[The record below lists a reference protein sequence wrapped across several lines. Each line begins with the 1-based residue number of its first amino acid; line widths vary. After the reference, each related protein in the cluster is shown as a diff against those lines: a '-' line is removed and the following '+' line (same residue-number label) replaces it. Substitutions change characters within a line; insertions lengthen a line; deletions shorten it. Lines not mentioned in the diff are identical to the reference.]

1 MVNHKS
7 FSNTK
12 HSVICFNIPSEPCV
26 STELSRSLRSCSS
39 DKDQVLDKLSGR
51 YSPTVPAGD
60 DDGNVVVGIIVHTT
74 WVGSLFKLQ
83 RTADVPDIN
92 RDEHRTVVR
101 FLANIH
107 QVR

>member
-12 HSVICFNIPSEPCV
+12 HSVIRFNIASEPCV

-39 DKDQVLDKLSGR
+39 DKDQVLDKLYAR
-51 YSPTVPAGD
+51 YSPTVPAGE

-74 WVGSLFKLQ
+74 WVGSGLH
-83 RTADVPDIN
+83 VPSSPHTELG
-92 RDEHRTVVR
+92 RDG
-101 FLANIH
+101 ANPDC
-107 QVR
+107 